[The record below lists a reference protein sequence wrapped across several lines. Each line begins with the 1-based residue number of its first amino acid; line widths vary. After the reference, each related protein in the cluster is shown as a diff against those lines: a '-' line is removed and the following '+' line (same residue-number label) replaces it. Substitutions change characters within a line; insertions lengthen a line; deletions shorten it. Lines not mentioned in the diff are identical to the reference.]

1 MRPWIKYA
9 LLLIVGLTLG
19 IIIQRYGIIGN
30 YIKPLFKRAQHA
42 AQDGNAGFPKLSI
55 NLNEK
60 DWNTILAN
68 TDSARQQGMIADK
81 YKTEFVAKA
90 TYGDDKARE
99 CSIRLKGD
107 WADHAMR
114 EKPSLR
120 VTMGDSSAIMGMQ
133 RFSLQHPRTRNY
145 VYEWLYMQAMLEEDI
160 MAPRY
165 TFVELEVNGKSYGT
179 YAFEEHFD
187 KILVENLHRRE
198 GPIVKFDE
206 SAMWAE
212 RERHPFMEGDPTGL
226 QTSATAPIIAFRDGK
241 ILKDSMLTGEFLAA
255 RTLLE
260 GFRDGKYGADKVFD
274 TTRLA
279 TLFAVCE
286 LLGARHGSG
295 RWHNLRFYYNPVT
308 AKLEPIAYDGD
319 AGKEITDV
327 FGIGSHPKDLDLIYQ
342 RLFDDSLFYRCYLRQ
357 LERVSKKS
365 YLDKFL
371 AKQKPELDKLQSKL
385 VAEFIDAEYTDK
397 PFYQNMK
404 TICLAI
410 HPDKCVNAYIKKKS
424 GDKISVEWATVQP
437 LGVEV
442 TGLQVDKQILKPT
455 GKPAAKG
462 IVPGY
467 PASYQT
473 ADFILPT
480 GFIEEKKTK
489 YKLLYKT
496 VLGDEG
502 KDKVLAY
509 ERMDENSILTPG
521 DYINLFS
528 SAQVITN
535 GYNQKQ
541 QLRNSYTGPYTSPLD
556 GMWIYYIPLQFDKK
570 ANYLPYNQ
578 GFLVISDSTS
588 TIKNLQFKNVVGGG
602 KLLKGR
608 NITGSFTFYG
618 GKVIIEDCQF
628 ENIQS
633 EDVLN
638 LIRCNF
644 ELRNCT
650 FRNCSSDAFDADFC
664 TGKIINC
671 RVENCKNDG
680 FDISCS
686 TVEFINCTVTNAG
699 DKGISVGEGST
710 ATIAGLKVTDATSGV
725 GIKDLSYAK
734 ISNSTLTNCQTGLNL
749 YRKKPEFGYAKA
761 DASGIKFVNCT
772 KQSATDKGSVVNI
785 SK

>member
-9 LLLIVGLTLG
+9 LLLIVGLALG

-30 YIKPLFKRAQHA
+30 YIKPLFKRAQNA
-42 AQDGNAGFPKLSI
+42 AQVGNAGFPKLSI

-60 DWNTILAN
+60 DWDTILAN

-90 TYGDDKARE
+90 TYGDDKSQE
-99 CSIRLKGD
+99 CTIRLKGD

-120 VTMGDSSAIMGMQ
+120 VTMGDSTAIMGMQ

-145 VYEWLYMQAMLEEDI
+145 VYEWVYMQAMLEEDI

-260 GFRDGKYGADKVFD
+260 GFRDGKYGAEKVFD

-279 TLFAVCE
+279 TFFAVCE

-342 RLFDDSLFYRCYLRQ
+342 RLFDDSLFYRCYLHQ

-385 VAEFIDAEYTDK
+385 AAEFVDAEYTDK

-410 HPDKCVNAYIKKKS
+410 HPDKCVNAYLKKKS
-424 GDKISVEWATVQP
+424 GDKITVEWATVQP

-455 GKPAAKG
+455 GKPTAKG

-467 PASYQT
+467 PATYQT
-473 ADFILPT
+473 VDFIVPK
-480 GFIEEKKTK
+480 GFTEEKKPK

-496 VLGDEG
+496 AMGNDG
-502 KDKVLAY
+502 KDKVIGFERLNEESVFYNPAKSISIVKMLPDMNEPDVHWQDLAPDKY
-509 ERMDENSILTPG
+509 HGFWIIEKPL
-521 DYINLFS
+521 NLKFS
-528 SAQVITN
+528 YGWHNKT
-535 GYNQKQ
+535 Y
-541 QLRNSYTGPYTSPLD
+541 PD
-556 GMWIYYIPLQFDKK
+556 
-570 ANYLPYNQ
+570 

-588 TIKNLQFKNVVGGG
+588 TITDYKFANVKG
-602 KLLKGR
+602 KGIEAKGR

-618 GKVIIEDCQF
+618 GKVIITDCLF
-628 ENIQS
+628 ENIRS

-664 TGKIINC
+664 TGKVINC

-680 FDISCS
+680 FDISGS

-699 DKGISVGEGST
+699 DKGISVGEHST
-710 ATIAGLKVTDATSGV
+710 ATIMGLTVTGAASGV

-761 DASGIKFVNCT
+761 DANGIKFVNCT

>member
-1 MRPWIKYA
+1 MRPWIKYT

-42 AQDGNAGFPKLSI
+42 AQGGNAGFPKLSI

-60 DWNTILAN
+60 DWDTILAN

-81 YKTEFVAKA
+81 YKTEFIAKA
-90 TYGDDKARE
+90 TYGDDKNQE
-99 CSIRLKGD
+99 CTIRLKGD

-120 VTMGDSSAIMGMQ
+120 VTMGDSTAIMGMQ

-187 KILVENLHRRE
+187 KILVENLRRRE

-279 TLFAVCE
+279 TFFAVCE

-327 FGIGSHPKDLDLIYQ
+327 FGIGSHRKDLDLIYQ
-342 RLFDDSLFYRCYLRQ
+342 HLFDDSLFYRCYLHQ

-385 VAEFIDAEYTDK
+385 AAEFFDAEYTDK

-410 HPDKCVNAYIKKKS
+410 HPDKCVNAYLKKKS
-424 GDKISVEWATVQP
+424 GDKITVEWATVQP

-455 GKPAAKG
+455 GKPTAKG

-467 PASYQT
+467 PATYQT
-473 ADFILPT
+473 VDFIVPK
-480 GFIEEKKTK
+480 GFKEGKKHK
-489 YKLLYKT
+489 FKLLYKT
-496 VLGDEG
+496 VMGLEG
-502 KDKVLAY
+502 KDKVIGFERLNEEAVFYNPAKSISIVKMLPGMNEPDVHWQDLAPDTY
-509 ERMDENSILTPG
+509 HGFWIIEKPL
-521 DYINLFS
+521 NLKFS
-528 SAQVITN
+528 YGWHNKT
-535 GYNQKQ
+535 Y
-541 QLRNSYTGPYTSPLD
+541 PD
-556 GMWIYYIPLQFDKK
+556 
-570 ANYLPYNQ
+570 

-588 TIKNLQFKNVVGGG
+588 TITDYKFANVKG
-602 KLLKGR
+602 KGIDAKGR

-618 GKVIIEDCQF
+618 GKVIITDCLF
-628 ENIQS
+628 ENIRS

-664 TGKIINC
+664 TGKVINC

-680 FDISCS
+680 FDISGS
-686 TVEFINCTVTNAG
+686 TVEFINCTVSNAG
-699 DKGISVGEGST
+699 DKGISVGEHST
-710 ATIAGLKVTDATSGV
+710 ATITGLTVTGATSGV

-749 YRKKPEFGYAKA
+749 YRKKPEFGYAKV
-761 DASGIKFVNCT
+761 DANGIKFVNCT